1 MDSFQTA
8 YAHNPDLTVEPRSAD
23 EVAAAVR
30 HAAERDLP
38 IGVQATGHG
47 LSVPLDGGVLIST
60 ARLDGLRIDPETR
73 IARVEAGVRA
83 GALLE
88 AAAEHGLAPLSGSSP
103 SVSVVGY
110 LLGSGLGLLARTYG
124 YAADRV
130 RALELVT
137 ADGER
142 HRLEPGDAL
151 FGAVFGTV
159 GNFGVVTAVELE
171 LLPVAE
177 IYGGQLVFDA
187 ELTEPLLDA
196 WRAWAA
202 TAPDTVTTSAG
213 LLTYPDLEQ
222 LPPFLRGRS
231 VVSLRIAVDGSA
243 AEGERL
249 VAPLRAVGEP
259 ITDDLRIM
267 PYAESGSIHREP
279 PEPHGYAATNA
290 LLAHFDA
297 AAQRALLAAT
307 GPETVVDI
315 RQLGGA
321 LREPGRSGAAIDFR
335 EAEFLVRVVT
345 AADGPGSVPAL
356 DAVRTALEPVTLGH
370 QLGFLYGAGDIADE
384 AQTRAAFTPET
395 YRGLAA
401 LKAEYDPA
409 ARFRATRAIVPAH

>member
-1 MDSFQTA
+1 MESFQTA
-8 YAHNPDLTVEPRSAD
+8 YAHRPDLSVEPRTAA

-38 IGVQATGHG
+38 IAVQATGHG
-47 LSVPLDGGVLIST
+47 LSVPLAGGVLIGT

-73 IARVEAGVRA
+73 IARVGAGVRA
-83 GALLE
+83 GALLA
-88 AAAEHGLAPLSGSSP
+88 AAAEHGLAPLTGSSP

-110 LLGSGLGLLARTYG
+110 LLGSGLGLLARRYG

-130 RALELVT
+130 RAVELVT
-137 ADGER
+137 ADGEQR
-142 HRLEPGDAL
+142 TLHPGDPL

-171 LLPVAE
+171 LLPVTA

-187 ELTEPLLDA
+187 AHTEPVLDA

-202 TAPDTVTTSAG
+202 TAPEAVTSAAG

-231 VVSLRIAVDGSA
+231 VLALRIAFDGTRE
-243 AEGERL
+243 EGERL
-249 VAPLRAVGEP
+249 VAPLRAVAEP
-259 ITDDLRIM
+259 ITDDLRVM

-290 LLAHFDA
+290 LLARFDA
-297 AAQRALLAAT
+297 GAQRALLAAT

-321 LREPGRSGAAIDFR
+321 LREPGRSGAAIDFL
-335 EAEFLVRVVT
+335 EAEFLVRVIT
-345 AADGPGSVPAL
+345 AADGAGPVPAL
-356 DAVRTALEPVTLGH
+356 DAVRTALAPWTLGH
-370 QLGFLYGAGDIADE
+370 QLGFLYGAGDAADE
-384 AQTRAAFTPET
+384 AQTRAAFTAET
-395 YRGLAA
+395 YRELAA
-401 LKAEYDPA
+401 LKAEHDPA
-409 ARFRATRAIVPAH
+409 ARFRATRAIVPAR

>member
-1 MDSFQTA
+1 M
-8 YAHNPDLTVEPRSAD
+8 V
-23 EVAAAVR
+23 AAVR

-38 IGVQATGHG
+38 IGVHATGHG
-47 LSVPLDGGVLIST
+47 LSVPLDGGVLIDT
-60 ARLDGLRIDPETR
+60 VHLDGLWIDPETR

-83 GALLE
+83 GTLLE

-103 SVSVVGY
+103 SVSVIGY
-110 LLGSGLGLLARTYG
+110 LLGSGLGLLARHYG

-130 RALELVT
+130 RALKLVT
-137 ADGER
+137 ADGELR
-142 HRLEPGDAL
+142 RLVPGDAL
-151 FGAVFGTV
+151 FGAVLGTV
-159 GNFGVVTAVELE
+159 GAFGVVTAVELE

-187 ELTEPLLDA
+187 ELTGPVLDA

-202 TAPDTVTTSAG
+202 TAPETVTSSAG

-231 VVSLRIAVDGSA
+231 VVSLRIAFEGSA

-249 VAPLRAVGEP
+249 VAPLRAAGAT
-259 ITDDLRIM
+259 ITDDLRTM
-267 PYAESGSIHREP
+267 PYAQSGSIHREP

-290 LLAHFDA
+290 ALRGFDA
-297 AAQRALLAAT
+297 DAQHALLAVT
-307 GPETVVDI
+307 GPDTVVDI

-335 EAEFLVRVVT
+335 EAEFLVRVIT
-345 AADGPGSVPAL
+345 AADGPGPVPAL
-356 DAVRTALEPVTLGH
+356 DAVRTALAPLTLGH
-370 QLGFLYGAGDIADE
+370 QLGFLYGAADAAGE
-384 AQTRAAFTPET
+384 AQTRAGFSPGT
-395 YRGLAA
+395 YDRLAA

-409 ARFRATRAIVPAH
+409 ARFRATRVIVPER

>member
-1 MDSFQTA
+1 MESFQTA
-8 YAHNPDLTVEPRSAD
+8 YAHNPDLIVEPRTAE

-30 HAAERDLP
+30 NAAERDLP
-38 IGVQATGHG
+38 IGVHATGHG
-47 LSVPLDGGVLIST
+47 LSVPLDGGVLIDT
-60 ARLDGLRIDPETR
+60 GHLNGLHIDPDTR

-83 GALLE
+83 GTLLT

-103 SVSVVGY
+103 SVSVIGY
-110 LLGSGLGLLARTYG
+110 LLGSGLGLLARHYG

-137 ADGER
+137 ADGELR
-142 HRLEPGDAL
+142 RLVPGDAL
-151 FGAVFGTV
+151 FGAVLGTV

-171 LLPVAE
+171 LLPVTE

-187 ELTEPLLDA
+187 ANAEPVLDA

-231 VVSLRIAVDGSA
+231 VVGLRIAFEGTA

-249 VAPLRAVGEP
+249 VAPLRAAAST

-290 LLAHFDA
+290 ALRRFDA

-307 GPETVVDI
+307 GPDTVVDI

-321 LREPGRSGAAIDFR
+321 LREPGKSGAAVDFR
-335 EAEFLVRVVT
+335 EAEFLVRVIT
-345 AADGPGSVPAL
+345 AADGPGRVPAL
-356 DAVRTALEPVTLGH
+356 DAVRSALAPWTLGH
-370 QLGFLYGAGDIADE
+370 QLGFLYGAPAAADE
-384 AQTRAAFTPET
+384 AQTRAGFTPET
-395 YRGLAA
+395 YDRLAA

-409 ARFRATRAIVPAH
+409 ARFRATRAIVPAR